1 MNYYLVAFVAFVGYF
16 LYKCYIYP
24 LYLSSLCKIPGPPV
38 NNFIL
43 GHYASLLRNDLN
55 DAFIH
60 LAKQYGGIV
69 RYHGLLNET
78 NILISDPKL
87 IKQVLI
93 NNTYDYQRLIFLEI
107 LLRRLVGE
115 SIIFAEGDS
124 HKRQRKMMNPSFAFA
139 NVKEMFPVFIQAGHK
154 LKDIWMKQIGNKE
167 EERITI
173 TTLISKVTLDVIGL
187 VGFNYEFNS
196 TTSESKLNQAYSSI
210 INAKPPPILFLAL
223 LDFFPF
229 IGNIPNPYMNQFNE
243 SVKFI
248 KNTSERL
255 VSEQKNNPVQGKD
268 LLSLLVKAN
277 ENLPV
282 DEQLTHDELIG
293 QVMTFL
299 LGGHETTSTALYW
312 ALYFLAKNRDTQDR
326 LRKELLDVLTDCNHF
341 PTYEEIENLKY
352 LECVLKETLRLTPPV
367 TMIRL
372 YNLKDEI
379 MNGYAIPK
387 KTHLVIPIYAIH
399 HDPLV
404 WGDDAESF
412 NPSRWLD
419 PEIKSKVS
427 NNNFLPFGAGAR
439 NCIGMK
445 MAQLEF
451 KSILSVIIRNF
462 EFRLVEGF
470 TFKRGYMTTKAIPGI
485 DLLVSKTDY

>member
-1 MNYYLVAFVAFVGYF
+1 MNYYLVAFVTFVGYF

-43 GHYASLLRNDLN
+43 GHYASLLKNDLN
-55 DAFIH
+55 EAFAH

-69 RYHGLLNET
+69 RYHGLLNES

-87 IKQVLI
+87 IQQVLI
-93 NNTYDYQRLIFLEI
+93 NNTYDYPRLFFLKNVVKGV
-107 LLRRLVGE
+107 LGE
-115 SIIFAEGDS
+115 SIILAEGDP

-139 NVKEMFPVFIQAGHK
+139 NIKEMFPIFIQAGHK
-154 LKDIWMKQIGNKE
+154 LKDIWMKQIGNKK

-173 TTLISKVTLDVIGL
+173 TALISKVTLDVIGL

-196 TTSESKLNQAYSSI
+196 TTSESKLIQAYSSI
-210 INAKPPPILFLAL
+210 IDSNPPILFLAF
-223 LDFFPF
+223 LDLFPF
-229 IGNIPNPYMNQFNE
+229 IGNIPNPYRNQFIE
-243 SVKFI
+243 SVKI
-248 KNTSERL
+248 VKNTSERL
-255 VSEQKNNPVQGKD
+255 VAEQKNNPVQGKD

-277 ENLPV
+277 ENLPI

-299 LGGHETTSTALYW
+299 VAGHETTSTALSW
-312 ALYFLAKNRDTQDR
+312 ALYFLAKNPDIQDR

-341 PTYEEIENLKY
+341 PTYEEFEHLKF
-352 LECVLKETLRLTPPV
+352 LECVLKETLRITPPV
-367 TMIRL
+367 AVLRR

-379 MNGYAIPK
+379 MNGYVIPK
-387 KTHLVIPIYAIH
+387 KTPLVIPIYAIH
-399 HDPLV
+399 RDPLV
-404 WGDDAESF
+404 WGDDAEYF

-427 NNNFLPFGAGAR
+427 NNNFLPFGAGTT

-462 EFRLVEGF
+462 EFNLVEGF
-470 TFKRGYMTTKAIPGI
+470 TFKRKYVDLTKPIPGI
-485 DLLVSKTDY
+485 DLWVSKINY

>member
-1 MNYYLVAFVAFVGYF
+1 MNYYLVAFVTFVGYF

-55 DAFIH
+55 EAFTH
-60 LAKQYGGIV
+60 LARQYGGIV
-69 RYHGLLNET
+69 RYHGLLNES

-87 IKQVLI
+87 IQQVLI
-93 NNTYDYQRLIFLEI
+93 NHTYDYPRLFFLKNVVKGV
-107 LLRRLVGE
+107 LGE
-115 SIIFAEGDS
+115 SIILAEGDS

-139 NVKEMFPVFIQAGHK
+139 NIKEMFPIFIQAGHK
-154 LKDIWMKQIGNKE
+154 LKDIWMKQIGNKK

-173 TTLISKVTLDVIGL
+173 TALISKVTLDVIGL

-196 TTSESKLNQAYSSI
+196 TTSESKLIQAYSSI
-210 INAKPPPILFLAL
+210 IDSNPPILFLAF
-223 LDFFPF
+223 LDLFPF
-229 IGNIPNPYMNQFNE
+229 IGNIPNPYRNQFIE
-243 SVKFI
+243 SVKI
-248 KNTSERL
+248 VKNTSERL
-255 VSEQKNNPVQGKD
+255 VAEQKNNPVQGKD

-277 ENLPV
+277 ENLPI
-282 DEQLTHDELIG
+282 DEQLTHVELIG

-299 LGGHETTSTALYW
+299 VAGHETTSTALSW
-312 ALYFLAKNRDTQDR
+312 ALYFLAKNPDIQDR

-341 PTYEEIENLKY
+341 PTYEEIEHLKF
-352 LECVLKETLRLTPPV
+352 LECVLKETLRITPP
-367 TMIRL
+367 
-372 YNLKDEI
+372 
-379 MNGYAIPK
+379 
-387 KTHLVIPIYAIH
+387 
-399 HDPLV
+399 V
-404 WGDDAESF
+404 WGDDAEYF

-419 PEIKSKVS
+419 PELKSKVS
-427 NNNFLPFGAGAR
+427 NNNFLPFGAGTT

-462 EFRLVEGF
+462 EFSLVEGF
-470 TFKRGYMTTKAIPGI
+470 TFKRKYVDLTKPIPGI
-485 DLLVSKTDY
+485 DLLVSKINY